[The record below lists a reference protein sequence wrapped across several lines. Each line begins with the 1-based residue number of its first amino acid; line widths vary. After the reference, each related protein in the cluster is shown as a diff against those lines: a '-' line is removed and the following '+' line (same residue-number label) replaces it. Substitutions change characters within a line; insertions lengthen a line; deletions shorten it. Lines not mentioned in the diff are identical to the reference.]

1 MVKFLQLGPNCLIER
16 CQGEECLVPEARHN
30 PTFCDLAA
38 AKLPAKMQEI
48 DGRSLLPLL
57 ENPSAKW
64 ADRELVIHC
73 GRWNPGKHEESKYKK
88 CAVRTQEWRFVDN
101 KKLYNITTDPGEKS
115 DVASAH
121 PEVVAE
127 LRKTYEKWWNAVL
140 PLMVNEGLPKVGKG
154 EHPLALRYE
163 KQLKEKGIPD
173 WMPAEL

>member
-1 MVKFLQLGPNCLIER
+1 MIE
-16 CQGEECLVPEARHN
+16 
-30 PTFCDLAA
+30 
-38 AKLPAKMQEI
+38 
-48 DGRSLLPLL
+48 
-57 ENPSAKW
+57 
-64 ADRELVIHC
+64 
-73 GRWNPGKHEESKYKK
+73 
-88 CAVRTQEWRFVDN
+88 
-101 KKLYNITTDPGEKS
+101 NITTDPGEKS